1 MKFLGDVNLPYRFKF
16 FESDNFLFVRDMDA
30 RMSDTDI
37 WNFALTNEYILLS
50 RDADFYYRFLQA
62 NLSPKIVHFKLGN
75 ISLQDLVIYFDNHW
89 HQIIRLLD
97 KHFFVVAEK
106 TGLEVIG

>member
-1 MKFLGDVNLPYRFKF
+1 
-16 FESDNFLFVRDMDA
+16 
-30 RMSDTDI
+30 
-37 WNFALTNEYILLS
+37 
-50 RDADFYYRFLQA
+50 LQA
-62 NLSPKIVHFKLGN
+62 NISPKVVHFKLGN